1 MYFSFIDLAVLCCFD
16 VLTGDLECEFSFY
29 LNDKL
34 GMFVVIFCTNFFFL
48 FSGRGD
54 ICYDL
59 RFVFMSIFVFL
70 IVFHFCFLHTEQTQ
84 IAANTFA
91 DTLAADKSAR
101 IYILFVGG

>member
-1 MYFSFIDLAVLCCFD
+1 MSSFALVSFS
-16 VLTGDLECEFSFY
+16 
-29 LNDKL
+29 
-34 GMFVVIFCTNFFFL
+34 VVFFGG
-48 FSGRGD
+48 SA

-84 IAANTFA
+84 IAANTFV

-101 IYILFVGG
+101 IYILFVGKQR